1 MLSEDVLALST
12 DERIDGFLAGQAI
25 FLQSYQDEWLAVQG
39 DSRVRVNCAPADH
52 GRFSRLVMRDQS
64 RWLLTSKQGSK
75 LLVQYCAPVEVSA
88 MQLELG
94 IDELIADDLYG
105 KQEIADKSIDLACR
119 WFAEQFLVRGLA
131 EGDWLTVARF
141 SNSASKG
148 GFQLLGKGWR
158 ADVEQRQD
166 RGLLIKRLTRHSRRD
181 GAFSLLIG
189 QFAFCDASVAA
200 VLNSASQQ
208 ALLDAALRDSAS
220 YLELWNL
227 YNDKEWQSAL
237 RQAETLR
244 SLRFVQCDG
253 GEDGRENV
261 WRLTPK
267 SQDDYREFRQRW
279 RDLELPSDTQF
290 DLGTERP

>member
-1 MLSEDVLALST
+1 A
-12 DERIDGFLAGQAI
+12 
-25 FLQSYQDEWLAVQG
+25 
-39 DSRVRVNCAPADH
+39 
-52 GRFSRLVMRDQS
+52 
-64 RWLLTSKQGSK
+64 
-75 LLVQYCAPVEVSA
+75 
-88 MQLELG
+88 
-94 IDELIADDLYG
+94 
-105 KQEIADKSIDLACR
+105 
-119 WFAEQFLVRGLA
+119 
-131 EGDWLTVARF
+131 
-141 SNSASKG
+141 KG

-237 RQAETLR
+237 
-244 SLRFVQCDG
+244 
-253 GEDGRENV
+253 
-261 WRLTPK
+261 
-267 SQDDYREFRQRW
+267 
-279 RDLELPSDTQF
+279 
-290 DLGTERP
+290 

>member
-1 MLSEDVLALST
+1 
-12 DERIDGFLAGQAI
+12 
-25 FLQSYQDEWLAVQG
+25 
-39 DSRVRVNCAPADH
+39 
-52 GRFSRLVMRDQS
+52 
-64 RWLLTSKQGSK
+64 
-75 LLVQYCAPVEVSA
+75 
-88 MQLELG
+88 
-94 IDELIADDLYG
+94 
-105 KQEIADKSIDLACR
+105 
-119 WFAEQFLVRGLA
+119 
-131 EGDWLTVARF
+131 
-141 SNSASKG
+141 
-148 GFQLLGKGWR
+148 
-158 ADVEQRQD
+158 
-166 RGLLIKRLTRHSRRD
+166 GLLIKRLTRHSRRD

-267 SQDDYREFRQRW
+267 
-279 RDLELPSDTQF
+279 
-290 DLGTERP
+290 